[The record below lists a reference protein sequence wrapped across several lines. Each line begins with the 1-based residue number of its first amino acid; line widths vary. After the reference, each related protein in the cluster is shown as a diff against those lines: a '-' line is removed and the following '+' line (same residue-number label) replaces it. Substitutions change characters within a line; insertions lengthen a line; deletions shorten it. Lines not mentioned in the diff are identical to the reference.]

1 MTSMPATRIQD
12 RARELYRRAG
22 PQVDV
27 ATAARLR
34 AARRE
39 ALDSPASA
47 HQRHLRWMV
56 PAGACA
62 MVALAVLTV
71 WQPLHRPTP
80 VAATTPALSTQPAST
95 DVLPPNADQSD
106 PALYQNMDFYAWLAS
121 QQPAKS
127 GQRH

>member
-1 MTSMPATRIQD
+1 MTSTPATRIQD

-22 PQVDV
+22 PQIDV

-34 AARRE
+34 AARRK
-39 ALDSPASA
+39 ALDSSTSTQ
-47 HQRHLRWMV
+47 QRHLRWMV

-80 VAATTPALSTQPAST
+80 VAVTAPALSQPAST
-95 DVLPPNADQSD
+95 DVLPPDADQAD
-106 PALYQNMDFYAWLAS
+106 PSLYQNMDFYAWLAS
-121 QQPAKS
+121 QPVAKS